1 MAKFKAPKNFGGIT
15 RDGETFKADKK
26 GNIALPDDFPLD
38 VAAAHGLVP
47 SDDAAADDAT
57 GGDGAAAGGAGSGD
71 GAGA

>member
-47 SDDAAADDAT
+47 SDDAAAEDPAAEVDP
-57 GGDGAAAGGAGSGD
+57 AAGGAGN

>member
-26 GNIALPDDFPLD
+26 GNIVLPDDFPLD

-47 SDDAAADDAT
+47 SDDAAAEDPAAETDP
-57 GGDGAAAGGAGSGD
+57 AAGGAG
-71 GAGA
+71 AGA

>member
-47 SDDAAADDAT
+47 SDDAAAEDPAT
-57 GGDGAAAGGAGSGD
+57 ETDPAAGGAG
-71 GAGA
+71 AGA

>member
-15 RDGETFKADKK
+15 RGGETFKADKK

-47 SDDAAADDAT
+47 SDDAAAEDQ
-57 GGDGAAAGGAGSGD
+57 GAETNPADGGAGA

>member
-1 MAKFKAPKNFGGIT
+1 MGKFTAPKNFGGIT
-15 RDGETFKADKK
+15 RDGKTFKADKK

-47 SDDAAADDAT
+47 SDDAAAEDPA
-57 GGDGAAAGGAGSGD
+57 GDTDPAAGAAGT